1 MKDFYGD
8 LRLALN
14 IAVRFLKSN
23 KGQTTLILIG
33 IAIGVSVQIFI
44 GSLIDGLQKTLV
56 DKTIGSSSHIT
67 VVPDGNDNF
76 FEDKDYIIKKLRED
90 DRFSSVSKSLDSS
103 AFLFK
108 DEESYPILLRGV
120 KFNDANEIYKFD
132 DKLIEGRMPKDNLE
146 VLIGKNLV
154 EETGIEVGDK
164 VDIITPEGK
173 NKEIKIVGVY
183 DLKVASLNKSWVMTT
198 LNSSRS
204 IFEKD
209 EKLSSIETQVKDV
222 FSADTISKEFK
233 EDFKKENLKAIN
245 WKEQN
250 EELLSGLAGQSAS
263 SYMIQVFVLLSVLLG
278 ISSVLAVSVVQ
289 KSKQIG
295 ILKAMGIKDKTASL
309 IFLFQGLLL
318 GIIGSVLGTVL
329 GISLTYV
336 FSNFVT
342 NADGTPLVSF
352 YLDYRFIAISV
363 LIAILSATIAALIP
377 ARKSSKLNLI
387 EVIKNG

>member
-67 VVPDGNDNF
+67 VVPDGNDKF

-233 EDFKKENLKAIN
+233 EDLKKENLKAIN

-377 ARKSSKLNLI
+377 ARKSSKLNPI

>member
-67 VVPDGNDNF
+67 VVPDGNDKF

-233 EDFKKENLKAIN
+233 EDLKKENLKAIN

-363 LIAILSATIAALIP
+363 LIAILFATIAALIP
-377 ARKSSKLNLI
+377 ARKSSKLNPI

>member
-183 DLKVASLNKSWVMTT
+183 DLKVASLNKSWVMTK

-233 EDFKKENLKAIN
+233 EDLKKENLKAIN

-377 ARKSSKLNLI
+377 ARKSSKLNPI

>member
-377 ARKSSKLNLI
+377 ARKSSKLNPI

>member
-56 DKTIGSSSHIT
+56 EKTIGSSSHIT
-67 VVPDGNDNF
+67 VVPDGNDKF
-76 FEDKDYIIKKLRED
+76 FEYKDYIIKKLRED

-132 DKLIEGRMPKDNLE
+132 DKLIEGRIPKDNLE

-209 EKLSSIETQVKDV
+209 EELSSIETQVKDV

-233 EDFKKENLKAIN
+233 EDLKKENLKAIN

-377 ARKSSKLNLI
+377 ARKSSKLNPI

>member
-56 DKTIGSSSHIT
+56 EKTIGSSSHIT
-67 VVPDGNDNF
+67 VVPDGNDKF

-233 EDFKKENLKAIN
+233 EDLKKENLKAIN

-377 ARKSSKLNLI
+377 ARKSSKLNPI

>member
-67 VVPDGNDNF
+67 VVPDGNDKF

-209 EKLSSIETQVKDV
+209 EELSSIETQVKDV

-233 EDFKKENLKAIN
+233 EDLKKENLKAIN

-377 ARKSSKLNLI
+377 ARKSSKLNPI

>member
-67 VVPDGNDNF
+67 VVPDGNDKF

-377 ARKSSKLNLI
+377 ARKSSKLNPI

>member
-67 VVPDGNDNF
+67 VVPDGNDKF

-120 KFNDANEIYKFD
+120 KFNDANKIYKFD

-183 DLKVASLNKSWVMTT
+183 DLKVASLNKSWVMST

-209 EKLSSIETQVKDV
+209 EELSSIETQVKDV

-233 EDFKKENLKAIN
+233 EDLKKENLKAIN

-377 ARKSSKLNLI
+377 ARKSSKLNPI